1 MVLIYSKDVDD
12 FVNNV
17 IDYLNVDFFRIGEHD
32 KVAIE
37 SMNFSNE
44 LFYNLW
50 RIAVRVILPLSII
63 VAIFVIIGQGF

>member
-17 IDYLNVDFFRIGEHD
+17 IDYLNIDFFRIGEFD
-32 KVAIE
+32 KVEIE

-44 LFYNLW
+44 SSSY
-50 RIAVRVILPLSII
+50 ILKNEYLKNIEL
-63 VAIFVIIGQGF
+63 